1 MNGIP
6 MGKLLEAKLEFDTEP
21 VKTFEKSQSNDDIIV
36 GMHKEDDLN
45 QSMKHGKDEITVAS
59 EDIVVVNDNDLE
71 QRNLVEE
78 VILTQLLIEFY

>member
-21 VKTFEKSQSNDDIIV
+21 VKIFDKGQSNDDIIV
-36 GMHKEDDLN
+36 GMKKDDDLN
-45 QSMKHGKDEITVAS
+45 EPMKHGQNGITLAS
-59 EDIVVVNDNDLE
+59 EDIVVVHDNDLE

-78 VILTQLLIEFY
+78 VSFKLIIF